1 MPCPSHRLVVVL
13 LLLYRRCTRNQIED
27 YMLVLAQF
35 IQALSMSVV
44 VGMIYFRLEKD
55 QQTVRDWFG
64 LMYIIGAMYPYLVIL
79 DLIAVCKFTSLSV
92 NSQRCLYVHIA
103 VCKFAES
110 LMYIG
115 KQYIAVRK
123 FTPL

>member
-1 MPCPSHRLVVVL
+1 MSLCGFKIKWMGL
-13 LLLYRRCTRNQIED
+13 LTKRKYQSSFVFLITTSLCCRRCTRNQIED

-79 DLIAVCKFTSLSV
+79 DLIAVCKFTSQNV
-92 NSQRCLYVHIA
+92 NSFRRL
-103 VCKFAES
+103 
-110 LMYIG
+110 
-115 KQYIAVRK
+115 
-123 FTPL
+123 

>member
-1 MPCPSHRLVVVL
+1 
-13 LLLYRRCTRNQIED
+13 
-27 YMLVLAQF
+27 MLVLAQF

-79 DLIAVCKFTSLSV
+79 DLIAVCKFLFPRKNEHSLTYKKINLEGLRIYFDKIKS
-92 NSQRCLYVHIA
+92 NKNFIREKC
-103 VCKFAES
+103 
-110 LMYIG
+110 
-115 KQYIAVRK
+115 
-123 FTPL
+123 

>member
-1 MPCPSHRLVVVL
+1 MSLCRFKILWIGL
-13 LLLYRRCTRNQIED
+13 LTEYKYQSSFVFLIIVSLCGRRCTRNQIED

-55 QQTVRDWFG
+55 QQTIRDWFG

-79 DLIAVCKFTSLSV
+79 DLIAVCKFTSPGV
-92 NSQRCLYVHIA
+92 
-103 VCKFAES
+103 S
-110 LMYIG
+110 LH
-115 KQYIAVRK
+115 RR
-123 FTPL
+123 L

>member
-1 MPCPSHRLVVVL
+1 
-13 LLLYRRCTRNQIED
+13 
-27 YMLVLAQF
+27 MLVLAQF

-79 DLIAVCKFTSLSV
+79 DLIAVCKFTSPGVSSHRLV
-92 NSQRCLYVHIA
+92 
-103 VCKFAES
+103 
-110 LMYIG
+110 
-115 KQYIAVRK
+115 
-123 FTPL
+123 

>member
-1 MPCPSHRLVVVL
+1 
-13 LLLYRRCTRNQIED
+13 
-27 YMLVLAQF
+27 MLVLAQF

-79 DLIAVCKFTSLSV
+79 DLIAVCKFLVPQINEHSLI
-92 NSQRCLYVHIA
+92 YKKI
-103 VCKFAES
+103 K
-110 LMYIG
+110 
-115 KQYIAVRK
+115 
-123 FTPL
+123 